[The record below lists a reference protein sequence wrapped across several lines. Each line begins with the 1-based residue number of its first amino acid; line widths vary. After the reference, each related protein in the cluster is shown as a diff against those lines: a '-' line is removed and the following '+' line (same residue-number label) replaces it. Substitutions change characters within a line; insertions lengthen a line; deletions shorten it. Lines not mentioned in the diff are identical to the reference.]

1 MKEVIGGVCAPKGF
15 RAGGIWCGIRKNKTK
30 SDLAMIVSDT
40 MCTAAGVYTK
50 NKVKGA
56 PIVVTKNH
64 LADGHAQA
72 VICNSG
78 NANTCAPNGLE
89 IAEET
94 CALTAKALGLLP
106 TDIIVASTG
115 VIGKEME
122 IAPFATGIPQLADA
136 LTYEG
141 SQAAAHAIMTTDTK
155 LKEVAVEFTVGG
167 KTCHMGAI
175 AKGSGMIHPNM
186 ATMLCFITT
195 DAAISAHMLQ
205 KALSDDVPDSFNQV
219 SVDRDTSTN
228 DTVTIM
234 ANGMAGNDEIT
245 GEGEDYKA
253 FAEALAFVTR
263 KLSFCIA
270 ADGEGASRTIV
281 CQVNGAP
288 TKETARLVSRSV
300 ISSNLFKAAVF
311 GKDANW
317 GRILCAIGYT
327 DAEFDIEPIDV
338 TLSSKAGSLLVCKKA
353 AHHEFSEEKAL
364 EILSED
370 VVTVEV
376 EMHQGSGSATA
387 WGCDLTYDYVKINGD
402 YRT

>member
-195 DAAISAHMLQ
+195 DAAISAPMLQ

-253 FAEALAFVTR
+253 FTEALAFVTR

-338 TLSSKAGSLLVCKKA
+338 TLSSKAGSLLVCEKA

>member
-64 LADGHAQA
+64 LVDGHAQA

-122 IAPFATGIPQLADA
+122 IGPFATGIPQLVDA
-136 LTYEG
+136 ITYEG

-195 DAAISAHMLQ
+195 DAAISAPYAAKGPVRRCARQLQ
-205 KALSDDVPDSFNQV
+205 PGQ
-219 SVDRDTSTN
+219 R
-228 DTVTIM
+228 
-234 ANGMAGNDEIT
+234 G
-245 GEGEDYKA
+245 
-253 FAEALAFVTR
+253 
-263 KLSFCIA
+263 
-270 ADGEGASRTIV
+270 
-281 CQVNGAP
+281 P
-288 TKETARLVSRSV
+288 
-300 ISSNLFKAAVF
+300 
-311 GKDANW
+311 
-317 GRILCAIGYT
+317 GY
-327 DAEFDIEPIDV
+327 
-338 TLSSKAGSLLVCKKA
+338 L
-353 AHHEFSEEKAL
+353 
-364 EILSED
+364 
-370 VVTVEV
+370 
-376 EMHQGSGSATA
+376 HQ
-387 WGCDLTYDYVKINGD
+387 
-402 YRT
+402 

>member
-64 LADGHAQA
+64 LVDGHAQA

-122 IAPFATGIPQLADA
+122 IGPFATGIPQLVDA
-136 LTYEG
+136 IAYEG

-195 DAAISAHMLQ
+195 DAAISAPMLQ

-245 GEGEDYKA
+245 GEGEDYKT
-253 FAEALAFVTR
+253 FTEALAFVTR

-338 TLSSKAGSLLVCKKA
+338 TLSSKAGSLLVCEKA

-376 EMHQGSGSATA
+376 EMHQGNGSATA

>member
-122 IAPFATGIPQLADA
+122 IAPFATGIPQLADV

-195 DAAISAHMLQ
+195 DAAISAPMLQ

-245 GEGEDYKA
+245 GEGEDYKV

-338 TLSSKAGSLLVCKKA
+338 TLSSKAGSLLVCEKA

>member
-64 LADGHAQA
+64 LVDGHAQA

-122 IAPFATGIPQLADA
+122 IGPFATGIPQLVDA
-136 LTYEG
+136 ITYEG

-195 DAAISAHMLQ
+195 DAAISAPMLQ

-234 ANGMAGNDEIT
+234 ANGMGGNDEIT
-245 GEGEDYKA
+245 GEGEDYKT
-253 FAEALAFVTR
+253 FTEALAFVTR

-338 TLSSKAGSLLVCKKA
+338 TLSSKAGSLLVCEKA

-376 EMHQGSGSATA
+376 EMHQGNGSATA

>member
-15 RAGGIWCGIRKNKTK
+15 RAGGIWCGIRKNKSK

-56 PIVVTKNH
+56 PIVVTKAH
-64 LADGHAQA
+64 LDDGHAQA

-78 NANTCAPNGLE
+78 NANTCAANGLE
-89 IAEET
+89 IAEEI

-122 IAPFATGIPQLADA
+122 IEPFATGIPQLAKA
-136 LTYEG
+136 LSYEG
-141 SQAAAHAIMTTDTK
+141 GQAAANAIMTTDTK
-155 LKEVAVEFTVGG
+155 LKEVAVEFTLGG
-167 KTCHMGAI
+167 KTCRLGAI

-195 DAAISAHMLQ
+195 DAAISAPMLQ

-234 ANGMAGNDEIT
+234 ANGLAGNDEIT
-245 GEGEDYKA
+245 GEGEDYKV
-253 FAEALAFVTR
+253 FTEALAFVTH
-263 KLSFCIA
+263 KLSFAIA

-327 DAEFDIEPIDV
+327 DAEFDIDPIDV
-338 TLSSKAGSLLVCKKA
+338 TLSSKAGSLLVCEKA

-376 EMHQGSGSATA
+376 EMHQGEGSATA

>member
-30 SDLAMIVSDT
+30 FDLAMIVSDT

-64 LADGHAQA
+64 LADGYAQA

-122 IAPFATGIPQLADA
+122 IGPFATGIPQLADA
-136 LTYEG
+136 ITYEG

-195 DAAISAHMLQ
+195 DAAISAPMLQ
-205 KALSDDVPDSFNQV
+205 KALQEPITAMLGQFCKERCQRTEKSADYFSQKQHQIEKNPAPVDGQKAIGNGRSQACPVDSLHPGSQ
-219 SVDRDTSTN
+219 RLQRP
-228 DTVTIM
+228 
-234 ANGMAGNDEIT
+234 NDERASVP
-245 GEGEDYKA
+245 EGLHPIHIVDGSHGGCGQAGTKC
-253 FAEALAFVTR
+253 R
-263 KLSFCIA
+263 KI
-270 ADGEGASRTIV
+270 
-281 CQVNGAP
+281 
-288 TKETARLVSRSV
+288 ETAHESMQ
-300 ISSNLFKAAVF
+300 NLKH
-311 GKDANW
+311 
-317 GRILCAIGYT
+317 CT
-327 DAEFDIEPIDV
+327 DFVGNKPP
-338 TLSSKAGSLLVCKKA
+338 
-353 AHHEFSEEKAL
+353 
-364 EILSED
+364 
-370 VVTVEV
+370 
-376 EMHQGSGSATA
+376 Q
-387 WGCDLTYDYVKINGD
+387 
-402 YRT
+402 

>member
-64 LADGHAQA
+64 LVDGHAQA

-122 IAPFATGIPQLADA
+122 IGPFATGIPQLVDA
-136 LTYEG
+136 ITYEG

-195 DAAISAHMLQ
+195 DAAISAPMLQ

-245 GEGEDYKA
+245 GEGEDYKT
-253 FAEALAFVTR
+253 FTEALAFVTR

-338 TLSSKAGSLLVCKKA
+338 TLSSKAGSLLVCEKA

-376 EMHQGSGSATA
+376 EMHQGNGSATA

>member
-122 IAPFATGIPQLADA
+122 IGPFATGIPQLADA
-136 LTYEG
+136 ITYEG

-195 DAAISAHMLQ
+195 DAAISAPMLQ

-245 GEGEDYKA
+245 GEGEDYKT
-253 FAEALAFVTR
+253 FTEALAFVTR

-338 TLSSKAGSLLVCKKA
+338 TLSSKAGSLLVCEKA

-376 EMHQGSGSATA
+376 EMHQGNGSATA

>member
-122 IAPFATGIPQLADA
+122 IAPFATGIPQLADV

-195 DAAISAHMLQ
+195 DAAISAPMLQ

-288 TKETARLVSRSV
+288 AKETARLVSRSV
-300 ISSNLFKAAVF
+300 ISSNLFKAAAF

-338 TLSSKAGSLLVCKKA
+338 TLSSKAGSLLVCEKA

>member
-30 SDLAMIVSDT
+30 SDLAMIVSAT

-64 LADGHAQA
+64 LVDGHAQA

-122 IAPFATGIPQLADA
+122 IGPFATGIPQLVDA
-136 LTYEG
+136 ITYEG

-195 DAAISAHMLQ
+195 DAAISAPMLQ

-245 GEGEDYKA
+245 GEGEDYKT
-253 FAEALAFVTR
+253 FTEALAFVTR

-338 TLSSKAGSLLVCKKA
+338 TLSSKAGSLLVCEKA

-376 EMHQGSGSATA
+376 EMHQGNGSATA

>member
-78 NANTCAPNGLE
+78 NANTCAPNGME

-122 IAPFATGIPQLADA
+122 IRPFVTGIPQLADA
-136 LTYEG
+136 ITYEG

-195 DAAISAHMLQ
+195 DAAISAPMLQ

-234 ANGMAGNDEIT
+234 ANGMAGNNEIT
-245 GEGEDYKA
+245 GAGEDYQA
-253 FAEALAFVTR
+253 FTEALAFVTR

-338 TLSSKAGSLLVCKKA
+338 TLSSKAGSLLVCEKA

-376 EMHQGSGSATA
+376 EMHQGNGSATA

>member
-1 MKEVIGGVCAPKGF
+1 MKEVIGGVCVPKGF

-122 IAPFATGIPQLADA
+122 IGPFATGIPQLADA
-136 LTYEG
+136 ITYEG

-195 DAAISAHMLQ
+195 DAAISAPMLQ

-245 GEGEDYKA
+245 GEGEDYKT
-253 FAEALAFVTR
+253 FTEALAFVTR

-338 TLSSKAGSLLVCKKA
+338 TLSSKAGSLLVCEKA

-376 EMHQGSGSATA
+376 EMHQGNGSATA

>member
-364 EILSED
+364 EFLSED

>member
-195 DAAISAHMLQ
+195 DAAISAPMLQ

>member
-122 IAPFATGIPQLADA
+122 IAPFATGIPQLADV

-195 DAAISAHMLQ
+195 DAAISAPMLQ

-327 DAEFDIEPIDV
+327 DAKFDIEPIDV
-338 TLSSKAGSLLVCKKA
+338 TLSSKAGSLLVCEKA

>member
-64 LADGHAQA
+64 LVDGHAQA

-122 IAPFATGIPQLADA
+122 IGPFATGIPQLVDA
-136 LTYEG
+136 ITYEG

-195 DAAISAHMLQ
+195 DAAISAPMLQ

-245 GEGEDYKA
+245 GEGEDYKT
-253 FAEALAFVTR
+253 FTEALAFVTR

-338 TLSSKAGSLLVCKKA
+338 TLSSKAGSLLVCEKA
-353 AHHEFSEEKAL
+353 AHHKFSEEKAL

-376 EMHQGSGSATA
+376 EMHQGNGSATA

>member
-1 MKEVIGGVCAPKGF
+1 M
-15 RAGGIWCGIRKNKTK
+15 
-30 SDLAMIVSDT
+30 
-40 MCTAAGVYTK
+40 
-50 NKVKGA
+50 
-56 PIVVTKNH
+56 
-64 LADGHAQA
+64 
-72 VICNSG
+72 
-78 NANTCAPNGLE
+78 
-89 IAEET
+89 
-94 CALTAKALGLLP
+94 
-106 TDIIVASTG
+106 
-115 VIGKEME
+115 
-122 IAPFATGIPQLADA
+122 
-136 LTYEG
+136 
-141 SQAAAHAIMTTDTK
+141 
-155 LKEVAVEFTVGG
+155 
-167 KTCHMGAI
+167 
-175 AKGSGMIHPNM
+175 
-186 ATMLCFITT
+186 
-195 DAAISAHMLQ
+195 
-205 KALSDDVPDSFNQV
+205 
-219 SVDRDTSTN
+219 
-228 DTVTIM
+228 
-234 ANGMAGNDEIT
+234 
-245 GEGEDYKA
+245 
-253 FAEALAFVTR
+253 TR

-338 TLSSKAGSLLVCKKA
+338 TLSSKAGSLLVCEKA

-376 EMHQGSGSATA
+376 EMHQGNGSATA

>member
-122 IAPFATGIPQLADA
+122 IGPFATGIPQLADA
-136 LTYEG
+136 ITYEG

-195 DAAISAHMLQ
+195 DAAISAPMLQ

-234 ANGMAGNDEIT
+234 ANGMAGNNEIT

-253 FAEALAFVTR
+253 FTEVLAFVTR

-338 TLSSKAGSLLVCKKA
+338 TLSSKAGSLLVCEKA

>member
-195 DAAISAHMLQ
+195 DAAISAPMLQ

-327 DAEFDIEPIDV
+327 DAEFDIEPIEV
-338 TLSSKAGSLLVCKKA
+338 TLSSKAGSLLVCEKA

>member
-64 LADGHAQA
+64 LVDGHAQA

-122 IAPFATGIPQLADA
+122 IGPFATGIPQLADA
-136 LTYEG
+136 ITYEG

-195 DAAISAHMLQ
+195 DAAISAPMLQ

-245 GEGEDYKA
+245 GEGEDYKT
-253 FAEALAFVTR
+253 FTEALAFVTR

-327 DAEFDIEPIDV
+327 AAEFDIEPIDV
-338 TLSSKAGSLLVCKKA
+338 TLSSKAGSLLVCEKA

-376 EMHQGSGSATA
+376 EMHQGNGSATA

>member
-122 IAPFATGIPQLADA
+122 IAPFATGIPQLADV

-195 DAAISAHMLQ
+195 DAAISAPMLQ

-253 FAEALAFVTR
+253 FAEALAFVSR

-338 TLSSKAGSLLVCKKA
+338 TLSSKAGSLLVCEKA

>member
-64 LADGHAQA
+64 LVDGHAQA

-122 IAPFATGIPQLADA
+122 IGPFVTGIPQLADA
-136 LTYEG
+136 ITYEG

-195 DAAISAHMLQ
+195 DAAISAPMLQ

-245 GEGEDYKA
+245 GEGEDYKT
-253 FAEALAFVTR
+253 FTEALAFVTR

-338 TLSSKAGSLLVCKKA
+338 TLSSKAGSLLVCEKA

-376 EMHQGSGSATA
+376 EMHQGNGSATA

>member
-122 IAPFATGIPQLADA
+122 IGPFATGIPQLADV

-195 DAAISAHMLQ
+195 DAAISAPMLQ

-234 ANGMAGNDEIT
+234 ANGMAGNNEIT

-253 FAEALAFVTR
+253 FTEVLAFVTR

-338 TLSSKAGSLLVCKKA
+338 TLSSKAGRLLVCEKA